1 MGIRSTVGS
10 VLESVVGRERTNRI
24 RLAERKA
31 RNGLAKRLAM
41 EEPKKPAT
49 TKQAP
54 TKQAPKKQAGKPS
67 APPAAG
73 KPRPAVK
80 PSRWQPPDPFVP
92 HPEPRM
98 TRHELLEGL
107 HKKTRPRTYLEIG
120 IRTGRSMVLSR
131 CRSVGVDPLFKID
144 NPIHC
149 DVQLI
154 KATSDDF
161 FAGDE
166 PLAHFNGVPV
176 DLAFIDGMHL
186 SDFALRDFIHI
197 EPFMAD
203 TGVVVLDDVLPRNG
217 LEAARDRKTEPW
229 TGDVYKVVEILRR
242 RRPDLVV
249 LIVNTA
255 PTGTALVLGVDQAST
270 ILKDAYAEEEPYLLQ
285 LDPQTP
291 PQDYLDRSIAVEP
304 DALLESRVWEQLV
317 DKRESGSTADLNDLW
332 NELRRLTRNS

>member
-1 MGIRSTVGS
+1 MGIRSMVGTM
-10 VLESVVGRERTNRI
+10 LESTIGRERTNRI
-24 RLAERKA
+24 RRAERRA
-31 RNGLAKRLAM
+31 RNALAKRLAV
-41 EEPKKPAT
+41 EEPKKPVA
-49 TKQAP
+49 KQKP
-54 TKQAPKKQAGKPS
+54 APKPP
-67 APPAAG
+67 APPTAH
-73 KPRPAVK
+73 KPRPVPK
-80 PSRWQPPDPFVP
+80 PSPWQPPDPFVP

-131 CRSVGVDPLFKID
+131 CRSIGVDPLFKID

-154 KATSDDF
+154 KATSDEF

-255 PTGTALVLGVDQAST
+255 PTGTAVVLGVDQASAV
-270 ILKDAYAEEEPYLLQ
+270 LKDAYAQEEPYLLQ
-285 LDPQTP
+285 PDPQTP
-291 PQDYLDRSIAVEP
+291 PLEYLDRSIAIEP
-304 DALLESRVWEQLV
+304 DALLESPVWEEIVSVRDSGASAHLV
-317 DKRESGSTADLNDLW
+317 ELW
-332 NELRRLTRNS
+332 DQMRALQTR

>member
-10 VLESVVGRERTNRI
+10 VLESVVGRDRTNRI
-24 RLAERKA
+24 RLAERRA

-49 TKQAP
+49 K
-54 TKQAPKKQAGKPS
+54 KQAPKKQAEKPS
-67 APPAAG
+67 TTPAAG

-80 PSRWQPPDPFVP
+80 PSGWQHPDPFVP

-98 TRHELLEGL
+98 SRHELLEGL
-107 HKKTRPRTYLEIG
+107 HTKTRPRTYLEIG

-131 CRSVGVDPLFKID
+131 CRSIGVDPLFKID

-166 PLAHFNGVPV
+166 PLAHFDGVPV

-255 PTGTALVLGVDQAST
+255 PTGTAVVLGVDQAST
-270 ILKDAYAEEEPYLLQ
+270 ILKDAYAQEEPYLMQ
-285 LDPQTP
+285 PDPQTP
-291 PQDYLDRSIAVEP
+291 PMEYLDRSIAIEP
-304 DALLESRVWEQLV
+304 DALLESPVWEEIVSVRDSGASAHLAELWDQL
-317 DKRESGSTADLNDLW
+317 RALQ
-332 NELRRLTRNS
+332 TR

>member
-10 VLESVVGRERTNRI
+10 MLESTIGRERTNTI
-24 RLAERKA
+24 RGVERKA
-31 RNGLAKRLAM
+31 RNALAKRLAM
-41 EEPKKPAT
+41 EQPKKPAS
-49 TKQAP
+49 K
-54 TKQAPKKQAGKPS
+54 PKSKP
-67 APPAAG
+67 APPKPKSTP
-73 KPRPAVK
+73 KPRG
-80 PSRWQPPDPFVP
+80 WQPSDPFVS
-92 HPEPRM
+92 HPEPKM
-98 TRHELLEGL
+98 TRHELLQGL
-107 HKKTRPRTYLEIG
+107 HQKIRPRTYLEIG

-131 CRSVGVDPLFKID
+131 CRSIGVDPFFKID

-161 FAGDE
+161 FARDE
-166 PLAHFNGVPV
+166 PLAHFDGVPV

-186 SDFALRDFIHI
+186 SDFALRDFINV

-249 LIVNTA
+249 LLVNTA
-255 PTGTALVLGVDQAST
+255 PTGTAVVVGVDQASA
-270 ILKDAYAEEEPYLLQ
+270 ILRDAYAEEEPYLLRP
-285 LDPQTP
+285 DPQTP
-291 PQDYLDRSIAVEP
+291 PQEFMDRSITIEP
-304 DALLESRVWEQLV
+304 DALLESPIWDELV
-317 DKRESGSTADLNDLW
+317 AIRESGATADLSPLW
-332 NELRRLTRNS
+332 AELRSLAP

>member
-10 VLESVVGRERTNRI
+10 MLESAIGHERTDRI
-24 RLAERKA
+24 RQAERRA
-31 RNGLAKRLAM
+31 RNALAKRLAV

-49 TKQAP
+49 KKPAAKPP
-54 TKQAPKKQAGKPS
+54 TAAAARKPRKAAKPS
-67 APPAAG
+67 P
-73 KPRPAVK
+73 
-80 PSRWQPPDPFVP
+80 WQPPDPFVP
-92 HPEPRM
+92 HPEPMM
-98 TRHELLEGL
+98 TRHELLKGL
-107 HKKTRPRTYLEIG
+107 HEKTRPRTYLEIG

-131 CRSVGVDPLFKID
+131 CRSIGVDPVFNID

-166 PLAHFNGVPV
+166 PLAHFDGIPV

-186 SDFALRDFIHI
+186 SDFALRDFINI

-203 TGVVVLDDVLPRNG
+203 TGVVVIDDVLPRNG

-242 RRPDLVV
+242 RRADLVV
-249 LIVNTA
+249 LLVNTA
-255 PTGTALVLGVDQAST
+255 PTGTAVVLGVDQAST
-270 ILKDAYAEEEPYLLQ
+270 ILKDAYSGAGSYLLQ
-285 LDPQTP
+285 PDPQTP
-291 PQDYLDRSIAVEP
+291 PQEYMDRSISIEP
-304 DALLESRVWEQLV
+304 EVLLESPVWEKLV
-317 DKRESGSTADLNDLW
+317 AIRESGASVGLSPLW
-332 NELRRLTRNS
+332 AELRSLELRSSTLADTSAD

>member
-10 VLESVVGRERTNRI
+10 MLESTIGRERTNTI
-24 RLAERKA
+24 RGAERKA
-31 RNGLAKRLAM
+31 RNALAKRLSV
-41 EEPKKPAT
+41 EQPKKPAS
-49 TKQAP
+49 
-54 TKQAPKKQAGKPS
+54 KPNS
-67 APPAAG
+67 KPAPPKPKSTP
-73 KPRPAVK
+73 KPRG
-80 PSRWQPPDPFVP
+80 WQPSDPFVS
-92 HPEPRM
+92 HPEPKL
-98 TRHELLEGL
+98 TRHELLQGL
-107 HKKTRPRTYLEIG
+107 HQKIRPRTYLEIG

-131 CRSVGVDPLFKID
+131 CRTIGVDPFFKID

-161 FAGDE
+161 FARDQ
-166 PLAHFNGVPV
+166 PLAHFDGVPV

-186 SDFALRDFIHI
+186 SDFALRDFINV

-249 LIVNTA
+249 LLVNTA
-255 PTGTALVLGVDQAST
+255 PTGTAVVVGLDQTSA
-270 ILKDAYAEEEPYLLQ
+270 ILRDAYAEEEPYLLRS
-285 LDPQTP
+285 DPQMP
-291 PQDYLDRSIAVEP
+291 PQQFMDRSITIEP
-304 DALLESRVWEQLV
+304 DALLASPIWDELV
-317 DKRESGSTADLNDLW
+317 AIRESGATADLSPLW
-332 NELRRLTRNS
+332 VELRSLAP

>member
-1 MGIRSTVGS
+1 MRIRSTVGS

-41 EEPKKPAT
+41 EEPKKPAA
-49 TKQAP
+49 K
-54 TKQAPKKQAGKPS
+54 KQAPKNQ
-67 APPAAG
+67 AG

-80 PSRWQPPDPFVP
+80 PSGWQPSDPFVP

-120 IRTGRSMVLSR
+120 IRTGRSLVLSR
-131 CRSVGVDPLFKID
+131 CRSIGVDPLFKID

-154 KATSDDF
+154 KATSDAF

-166 PLAHFNGVPV
+166 PLAHFDGVPV

-186 SDFALRDFIHI
+186 SDFALRDFMHI

-203 TGVVVLDDVLPRNG
+203 TGVVVLDDVLPRNA
-217 LEAARDRKTEPW
+217 LEAARDRKTESW

-242 RRPDLVV
+242 RRPDLAV
-249 LIVNTA
+249 LLVNTA
-255 PTGTALVLGVDQAST
+255 PTGTAVVLGLDQAST
-270 ILKDAYAEEEPYLLQ
+270 ILKEAYAEEEPYLLQ
-285 LDPQTP
+285 PDPQTP
-291 PQDYLDRSIAVEP
+291 PPEYLDRSIAIEP
-304 DALLESRVWEQLV
+304 DALLESPVWGEIVGVRDSGGSAHLAELCDQL
-317 DKRESGSTADLNDLW
+317 RGLQ
-332 NELRRLTRNS
+332 TR

>member
-41 EEPKKPAT
+41 EESKKPAT
-49 TKQAP
+49 K
-54 TKQAPKKQAGKPS
+54 KQAPKKQTGKPS
-67 APPAAG
+67 ATPAAR

-80 PSRWQPPDPFVP
+80 PSGWQPSDPFVP

-131 CRSVGVDPLFKID
+131 CRSIGVDPLFKID

-166 PLAHFNGVPV
+166 PLAHFDGVPV

-255 PTGTALVLGVDQAST
+255 PTGTAVILGVDQASAV
-270 ILKDAYAEEEPYLLQ
+270 LKDAYAQEEPYLLQ
-285 LDPQTP
+285 PDPQTP
-291 PQDYLDRSIAVEP
+291 PLEYLDRSIAIEP
-304 DALLESRVWEQLV
+304 DALLESPVWEEIVSVRDSGASAHLV
-317 DKRESGSTADLNDLW
+317 ELW
-332 NELRRLTRNS
+332 DQMRALQTR

>member
-10 VLESVVGRERTNRI
+10 VLESAIGRERTNRI
-24 RLAERKA
+24 RQVERRA
-31 RNGLAKRLAM
+31 RNALAKRLAM
-41 EEPKKPAT
+41 EEPKKPL
-49 TKQAP
+49 TK
-54 TKQAPKKQAGKPS
+54 KPVGE
-67 APPAAG
+67 PPAAAAAR
-73 KPRPAVK
+73 KPRAAAK
-80 PSRWQPPDPFVP
+80 PSPWQPPDPFVP
-92 HPEPRM
+92 HPEPMM
-98 TRHELLEGL
+98 TRHELLEAL

-131 CRSVGVDPLFKID
+131 CRSIGVDPLFKID

-166 PLAHFNGVPV
+166 PLAHFDSVPV

-186 SDFALRDFIHI
+186 SDFALRDFINI

-203 TGVVVLDDVLPRNG
+203 TGVVVIDDVLPRNG

-249 LIVNTA
+249 LLVNTA
-255 PTGTALVLGVDQAST
+255 PTGTSVVLGVDQAST
-270 ILKDAYAEEEPYLLQ
+270 ILKDAYAEEEPYLLRP
-285 LDPQTP
+285 DPQTP
-291 PQDYLDRSIAVEP
+291 PQEYMDRSISIEP
-304 DALLESRVWEQLV
+304 DVLLESPMWEQLV
-317 DKRESGSTADLNDLW
+317 AIRDSGASAGLSSLW
-332 NELRRLTRNS
+332 AELRSLGL

>member
-24 RLAERKA
+24 RLAEWKA

-49 TKQAP
+49 K
-54 TKQAPKKQAGKPS
+54 KQAPKKQTGKPS
-67 APPAAG
+67 ATPAAR

-80 PSRWQPPDPFVP
+80 PSGWQPSDPFVP

-131 CRSVGVDPLFKID
+131 CRSIGVDPLFKID

-166 PLAHFNGVPV
+166 PLAHFDGVPV

-255 PTGTALVLGVDQAST
+255 PTGTAVVLGVDQASAV
-270 ILKDAYAEEEPYLLQ
+270 LKDAYAQEEPYLLQ
-285 LDPQTP
+285 PDPQTP
-291 PQDYLDRSIAVEP
+291 PLEYLDRSIAIEP
-304 DALLESRVWEQLV
+304 DALLESPVWEEIVSARDSGASAHLV
-317 DKRESGSTADLNDLW
+317 ELW
-332 NELRRLTRNS
+332 AQMRALQTR

>member
-41 EEPKKPAT
+41 EEPKKPT
-49 TKQAP
+49 TR
-54 TKQAPKKQAGKPS
+54 KQAPKKQAR
-67 APPAAG
+67 

-80 PSRWQPPDPFVP
+80 PSGWQPSDPFVP

-131 CRSVGVDPLFKID
+131 CRSIGVDPLFKID

-166 PLAHFNGVPV
+166 PLAHFDGVPV

-255 PTGTALVLGVDQAST
+255 PTGTAVVLGVDQAST
-270 ILKDAYAEEEPYLLQ
+270 ILTDAYGEEEPYLLQ
-285 LDPQTP
+285 PDPQAP
-291 PQDYLDRSIAVEP
+291 PLEYLDRSIAIEP
-304 DALLESRVWEQLV
+304 DALLESPVWEEIV
-317 DKRESGSTADLNDLW
+317 SVRDSGRSAHLADLWDQ
-332 NELRRLTRNS
+332 LRALQTR

>member
-10 VLESVVGRERTNRI
+10 VLESAIGRERTNTI
-24 RLAERKA
+24 RSVERKA

-41 EEPKKPAT
+41 EPPKKP
-49 TKQAP
+49 P
-54 TKQAPKKQAGKPS
+54 VKPAS
-67 APPAAG
+67 KPAAR
-73 KPRPAVK
+73 KPRPTVR
-80 PSRWQPPDPFVP
+80 PPGWQPPDPFVS

-98 TRHELLEGL
+98 TRHELLQLL
-107 HKKTRPRTYLEIG
+107 HQKTQPRTYLEIG

-131 CRSVGVDPLFKID
+131 CRSIGVDPSFKID

-161 FAGDE
+161 FAREE
-166 PLAHFNGVPV
+166 PLAHFDGVPV

-186 SDFALRDFIHI
+186 SDFALRDFINV

-229 TGDVYKVVEILRR
+229 TGDVYKVVEILQR

-249 LIVNTA
+249 LLVNTA
-255 PTGTALVLGVDQAST
+255 PTGTAVVIGVDQAST
-270 ILKDAYAEEEPYLLQ
+270 ILKDTYAEEEDYLLRP
-285 LDPQTP
+285 DPQTP
-291 PQDYLDRSIAVEP
+291 PLEYMERSIAIEP
-304 DALLESRVWEQLV
+304 DVLIDSPVWEQIV
-317 DKRESGSTADLNDLW
+317 TIRDSGTSADLSPLW
-332 NELRRLTRNS
+332 AELRNLVT